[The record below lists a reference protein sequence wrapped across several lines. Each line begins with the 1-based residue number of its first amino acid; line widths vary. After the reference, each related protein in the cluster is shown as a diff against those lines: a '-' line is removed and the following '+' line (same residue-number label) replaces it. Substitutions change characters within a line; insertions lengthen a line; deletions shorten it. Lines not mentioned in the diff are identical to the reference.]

1 MRFIN
6 IRMNLNQYRDLLR
19 LVYLGDWMANAI
31 KESPPYLFEEVEQHI
46 LSYAK
51 EAGMDR
57 SVVFD
62 HESKK
67 YYQTADFDQEMQEII
82 EDYENYIFW
91 EELASR
97 LAERDLVDEIG
108 EEAIEK
114 MDVLE
119 IVKAKEPFLVK
130 YYQEFEKNGLE
141 NIYIV
146 NSD

>member
-51 EAGMDR
+51 EAGMDGL
-57 SVVFD
+57 VVFD

-82 EDYENYIFW
+82 EDYEDYIFW